1 MNLQL
6 PEGATKRMGKG
17 DIYQLQ
23 FSPDDTVLGVATS
36 IGILIYDAETYQE
49 IALLTE
55 HNDVVKSVAFS
66 SDGDILASGSDD
78 GTVLLWDIK
87 NGTRSVHTTLK

>member
-17 DIYQLQ
+17 DIYQMQ
-23 FSPDDTVLGVATS
+23 FSPDDTVLAVATS
-36 IGILIYDAETYQE
+36 IGILIYDAKTYQE

-55 HNDVVKSVAFS
+55 HNAVVNSLAFS
-66 SDGDILASGSDD
+66 PDGQTLASGSDD
-78 GTVLLWDIK
+78 GTILFWNISQYLAK
-87 NGTRSVHTTLK
+87 RNLTE